1 MCERCEAQFHEQ
13 AQQFD
18 AILRSYSLDVDNGK
32 VRGTPGERVHDLA
45 QVFQVLGM
53 TPPGC
58 LTNAWFVAVALE
70 RLMSLEKCGLP
81 T

>member
-1 MCERCEAQFHEQ
+1 MCERCEH
-13 AQQFD
+13 QFD
-18 AILRSYSLDVDNGK
+18 ELAKQFDEILASYCDDIDNGK

-45 QVFQVLGM
+45 QVFQFLGM
-53 TPPGC
+53 TPVGC

-70 RLMSLEKCGLP
+70 RLMSLEKSGLP